1 MPLTSEPTTNETL
14 RTVMKEAP
22 DLAPSDSLSRFAQRL
37 RYHATTSLPVV
48 KDGYIQGIAHQSE
61 LIKVLGIGTKAERE
75 AALQRPVQEIM
86 SPVMVYAMTDTP
98 LSELRSMFAEQGV
111 TMIPVLEQDGY
122 CLGMILAND
131 LLTPVSVTPRPS
143 LIGGMATPFGVYL
156 TDGNLQAGAS
166 NGALAASGFLLGSF
180 FVITL
185 WASEAFLKWGQR
197 FGLPRSLSAD
207 LDIAFSVQSP
217 TLGLMNVGVR
227 LLSLGILLVL
237 MRLNRLAGYH
247 AAEHQTVHAIERFET
262 LTPTIVGRMPRAHPR
277 CGTNIMAGATLFF
290 TLLQLGLCI
299 PYGDSIA
306 PLVALF
312 GTMFYW
318 RRVGAFLQE
327 RFTTR
332 TASEKE
338 LLSGIAA
345 GEELLNKYALSTPSR
360 PRLWRRIWCMGMAQ
374 NLVGVSLALWI
385 GQWLHPFLVRF
396 LHL

>member
-1 MPLTSEPTTNETL
+1 MRE
-14 RTVMKEAP
+14 VP

-37 RYHATTSLPVV
+37 RYHATTALPVV
-48 KDGYIQGIAHQSE
+48 KEGYIQGIAHQSD

-75 AALQRPVQEIM
+75 AALQRPVREIM
-86 SPVMVYAMTDTP
+86 TPVTAYAMTDTP
-98 LSELRSMFAEQGV
+98 LSEVRSMFAEQGV
-111 TMIPVLEQDGY
+111 GMIPILEPDGY

-131 LLTPVSVTPRPS
+131 LLAPASVTPRPS

-166 NGALAASGFLLGSF
+166 NGALVASGFLLGCF

-185 WASEAFLKWGQR
+185 WVSEAFLNWGQT

-207 LDIAFSVQSP
+207 LDITFAVQSP

-227 LLSLGILLVL
+227 LFSLGVLLVL

-247 AAEHQTVHAIERFET
+247 AAEHQTVHAIERSET
-262 LTPTIVGRMPRAHPR
+262 LTPLVVGRMPRAHPR

-290 TLLQLGLCI
+290 TLLQVALCL
-299 PYGDSIA
+299 PYGDTLA

-312 GTMFYW
+312 GTVFYW
-318 RRVGAFLQE
+318 RKVGAFLQE

-338 LLSGIAA
+338 LMSGIRA
-345 GEELLNKYALSTPSR
+345 GEELLHKYLQSTPSR
-360 PRLWRRIWCMGMAQ
+360 PRLWRRIWCMGMVQ
-374 NLVGVSLALWI
+374 NLVGVSLALWL